1 MNEEICRVFNR
12 VALEVG
18 NHTFSP
24 EELNQ
29 PLAELN
35 IDSVELM
42 EIFGMMEEEL
52 GFLLSEDEIAGI
64 QTLAQLLEVMSQK
77 TPRH

>member
-29 PLAELN
+29 PLEELN

-42 EIFGMMEEEL
+42 EVFGMMEEEL
-52 GFLLSEDEIAGI
+52 DLLLSEDEIGQI
-64 QTLAQLLEVMSQK
+64 RTLAQLLEVLGHKIS
-77 TPRH
+77 

>member
-52 GFLLSEDEIAGI
+52 GLLLSEDEIGQI
-64 QTLAQLLEVMSQK
+64 RTLAQLLEVLGHK
-77 TPRH
+77 IP